1 MKLLVFDVEGTIFE
15 AKYKIEGT
23 DYSSTLWQPIA
34 HSLGEAAEQEEKE
47 THIKWENKEYSNY
60 MEWVKA
66 SILIHKKYGLK
77 EEVFNGLVREAKYNK
92 GVIPF
97 FENLNRKKYIP
108 VIISGGFQNLNNRA
122 QSELRIYHSYSA
134 CKYLFDKDGFLES
147 WNVYPSDFEDKY
159 DHVKLLFKQYSL
171 NSNTDWVFVGDGRN
185 DVDIARRA
193 PLSIA
198 FGDDAHQQLIAICQ
212 YHIND
217 FLELNSILSE
227 FENGQAIVKK
237 SNIDKITLNVTKEI
251 SIDSREIDELKRENK
266 KLKQDK
272 NDLLGKV
279 KGIENKIKNNVDVFE
294 TDYTNTPNVKLE
306 EFLEKYRIAFIG
318 MKDYQSS
325 FMDLDNLH
333 KNLIVIAGDKNT
345 FNTSKISNCEFIF
358 YFVGSSSHS
367 VNYKINKFL
376 RKKPYAFLWLD
387 NRNLTRLQNAMGNVL
402 NRYFFNKDMNA

>member
-47 THIKWENKEYSNY
+47 THIKWKNKEYSNY
-60 MEWVKA
+60 MEWVQA

-77 EEVFNGLVREAKYNK
+77 EEVFNGLVHEAKYNK
-92 GVIPF
+92 GVITF
-97 FENLNRKKYIP
+97 FEELDRKKYIP

-122 QSELRIYHSYSA
+122 QSELKIHHSYSA
-134 CKYLFDKDGFLES
+134 CKYFFDKDGYLES
-147 WNVYPSDFEDKY
+147 WNIYPSDFEDKY
-159 DHVKLLFKQYSL
+159 DHVKLLFKQYGL

-193 PLSIA
+193 SLSIA
-198 FGDDAHQQLIAICQ
+198 FGEDAHQDLIAICQ

-217 FLELNSILSE
+217 FLELNSILSD

-237 SNIDKITLNVTKEI
+237 SSIDKANVNVAKAISTDSKEM
-251 SIDSREIDELKRENK
+251 DELKRENK

-272 NDLLGKV
+272 NDLIGKV
-279 KGIENKIKNNVDVFE
+279 KGIENKEKNNVGVFE
-294 TDYTNTPNVKLE
+294 TDYTNSPIVKLE
-306 EFLEKYRIAFIG
+306 EILEKHRVAFIG

-325 FMDLDNLH
+325 FIDLDDFH
-333 KNLIVIAGDKNT
+333 KNLIVIAGNKNT
-345 FNTSKISNCEFIF
+345 FNINKISNCEFIF

-367 VNYKINKFL
+367 VNYKIDKYL
-376 RKKPYAFLWLD
+376 RKIPYAFLWLD
-387 NRNLTRLQNAMGNVL
+387 NRNLIRLQNAMGNVL
-402 NRYFFNKDMNA
+402 NRYFSNKDKNA